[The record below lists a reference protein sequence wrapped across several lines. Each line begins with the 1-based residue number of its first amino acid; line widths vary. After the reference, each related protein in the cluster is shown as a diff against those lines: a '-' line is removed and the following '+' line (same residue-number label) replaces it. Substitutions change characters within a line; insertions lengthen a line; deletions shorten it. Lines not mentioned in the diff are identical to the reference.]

1 MTEHRTMNTVI
12 HAAFRRDLGRFDTAL
27 AAFPGGS
34 QARADQLGRA
44 WDNFEYQLRHHHDD
58 EEAIF
63 WPALRELGAGE
74 AMMGELGGEHESML
88 GALDAAAAALHQ
100 LQVDPSADHA
110 EAARAAITELRANL
124 ESHFEHEERDLEPL
138 AAAQVKSPP
147 MKAAQRAVRKSAK
160 GKAGTFFAWLQDG
173 ADADARAA
181 LRRDVPPPVLFLITK
196 LGGRQY
202 RNEIAP
208 VWAA

>member
-1 MTEHRTMNTVI
+1 MTEHQTMNTVI

-27 AAFPGGS
+27 GAFPAGS
-34 QARADQLGRA
+34 QPRADELARA

-58 EEAIF
+58 EETIF

-74 AMMGELGGEHESML
+74 AMMGELGGEHETML
-88 GALDAAAAALHQ
+88 GSLDGAAAAMHQ
-100 LQVDPSADHA
+100 LHLNPSADNA
-110 EAARAAITELRANL
+110 AAARSAIADLRTNVADHL
-124 ESHFEHEERDLEPL
+124 AHEERDLEPL
-138 AAAQVKSPP
+138 AAAQVKSPQ

-181 LRRDVPPPVLFLITK
+181 LRRDVPPPVLFVITK